1 MRPFGTEPPTAVVGV
16 VGPRASRGTR
26 KRENSMLLDLYPK
39 FHRRYT
45 SLPIIGPTLDD
56 YGTWLLKQ
64 GYSTDRVREHFRAA
78 RRLAR
83 QLEQRHVRSLTK
95 LTRSQ
100 LRACAPTDSQ
110 EDPNLVALVR
120 RLDKYFDTELSLF
133 PKPAPSLLEQRVTA
147 YTLIWSKSVDSRTR
161 PARTIAGP

>member
-26 KRENSMLLDLYPK
+26 KRENSMLLDLFPK

-45 SLPIIGPTLDD
+45 SLPIIGPTLDG

-120 RLDKYFDTELSLF
+120 RLDKYLDRKSTRLNSSHGYISYAVFCLKKKNRTHSM
-133 PKPAPSLLEQRVTA
+133 TA
-147 YTLIWSKSVDSRTR
+147 LR
-161 PARTIAGP
+161 